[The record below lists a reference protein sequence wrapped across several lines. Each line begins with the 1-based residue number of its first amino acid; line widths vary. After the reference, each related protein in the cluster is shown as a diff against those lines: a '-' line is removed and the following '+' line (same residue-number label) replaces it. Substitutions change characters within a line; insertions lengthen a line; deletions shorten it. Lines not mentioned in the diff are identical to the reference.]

1 MRSSKNTLPSL
12 TRVLLFLGMGVSLV
26 CAQYIDVEIARRPVY
41 QPAYY
46 ITAGLPRLFADWHD
60 TLADLDEI
68 FSALDTRPTSTVKL
82 HEQLKTDSNQTAH
95 LYLSVRLHHLCK
107 GESRCNAETTIDL
120 TNVKVSILEDLLAV
134 TANTT
139 HGAFSRNY
147 KLPEHALTQNITA
160 VYSSSMVLHIVCPT
174 LVPPRPEP
182 RFLDI
187 HVEPAPEA
195 QPSAASPLRTP
206 LHDKTNANSSAPA
219 EDAQASIPADS
230 ADEPRQ
236 DVLKYIKT
244 LEADLARLK
253 NMM

>member
-1 MRSSKNTLPSL
+1 ML
-12 TRVLLFLGMGVSLV
+12 TK
-26 CAQYIDVEIARRPVY
+26 Q
-41 QPAYY
+41 
-46 ITAGLPRLFADWHD
+46 H
-60 TLADLDEI
+60 
-68 FSALDTRPTSTVKL
+68 TSTCPCANTISAKV
-82 HEQLKTDSNQTAH
+82 
-95 LYLSVRLHHLCK
+95 SVAAMPL
-107 GESRCNAETTIDL
+107 ETPIDL
-120 TNVKVSILEDLLAV
+120 TNVKISILEDVLAV

-147 KLPEHALTQNITA
+147 KLPEYALTQIITA
-160 VYSSSMVLHIVCPT
+160 QHGLLSSMVLHIVCLT

-187 HVEPAPEA
+187 HVEAAPEA
-195 QPSAASPLRTP
+195 QPSAASPLRSP
-206 LHDKTNANSSAPA
+206 LPDKTNANSSAP